1 MFVDQN
7 YDIVLREQAKE
18 MRARHIRQFS
28 SVPVVLQKEQVD
40 GNLAFNNEELFF
52 MNRIAFRLFKLNGA
66 HMHFTDFVKDI
77 LTL

>member
-28 SVPVVLQKEQVD
+28 SVPVVMQKEQVD
-40 GNLAFNNEELFF
+40 RNLAFNNEELFF

-66 HMHFTDFVKDI
+66 HMRFENFLEDI